1 LEQLFSK
8 THLNASESAINTFF
22 YDVTKAENFDKKC
35 LTLQKKNLKSPFKHF
50 CFGRSKSSVKGLGIW
65 NLLETCKTE
74 KTTLFYNC
82 LSVKYASKLL
92 VKIKNGDSLTGTRK
106 ITTLKDQ
113 SRKSWILMLTASK
126 PFSLSPYNI
135 VHSKS
140 TRGLVN
146 LLLRK
151 LHSHLISITNIS
163 S

>member
-1 LEQLFSK
+1 MSYF
-8 THLNASESAINTFF
+8 T
-22 YDVTKAENFDKKC
+22 
-35 LTLQKKNLKSPFKHF
+35 KKNLKSPFKHF

-65 NLLETCKTE
+65 NLPKICKTE
-74 KTTLFYNC
+74 RATLFYNW
-82 LSVKYASKLL
+82 LSVKYVSKLL

-106 ITTLKDQ
+106 ITILKDQ
-113 SRKSWILMLTASK
+113 SSKSWILMWTGSK

-135 VHSKS
+135 VHRKS

-151 LHSHLISITNIS
+151 LHLHLISITNIS